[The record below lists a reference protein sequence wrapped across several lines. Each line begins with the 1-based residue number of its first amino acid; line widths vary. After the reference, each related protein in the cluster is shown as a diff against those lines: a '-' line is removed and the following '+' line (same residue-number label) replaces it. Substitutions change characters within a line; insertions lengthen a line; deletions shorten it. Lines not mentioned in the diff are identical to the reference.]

1 MKRSGETDKRN
12 ERAGRPRPIAAMLP
26 KVTAKAIGR
35 RGFTQ
40 GALLNGW
47 PAIVGADLADVS
59 QPEKLVFPR
68 GERIGG
74 VLHIRVSG
82 GVALELQHLEP
93 LVIERINGHFGY
105 GAVARLRLIHAPVP
119 RAAAPR
125 PSRRPVAA
133 VDPGRKA
140 MLADMLAGVEDEA
153 LRAALERLGTA
164 VLSHESDRKD
174 G

>member
-1 MKRSGETDKRN
+1 
-12 ERAGRPRPIAAMLP
+12 MLP
-26 KVTAKAIGR
+26 KLTAKAIGR

-40 GALLNGW
+40 GLLLNDW
-47 PAIVGADLADVS
+47 QAIVGADLAAVS

-82 GVALELQHLEP
+82 GVAVELQHLEP

-105 GAVARLRLIHAPVP
+105 GAVARLRLIHAPIP

-125 PSRRPVAA
+125 PARHSAVA
-133 VDPGRKA
+133 VDPDRRAVLDK
-140 MLADMLAGVEDEA
+140 MLGGVEDEA
-153 LRAALERLGTA
+153 LRAALERLGMA
-164 VLSHESDRKD
+164 VLRHEASRERK
-174 G
+174 

>member
-1 MKRSGETDKRN
+1 MHD

-40 GALLNGW
+40 GALLNDW
-47 PAIVGADLADVS
+47 PAIVGADLAKVS

-74 VLHIRVSG
+74 ILHIRVSG

-105 GAVARLRLIHAPVP
+105 GAVARLRLIHAPIPHSPAP
-119 RAAAPR
+119 RRAPR
-125 PSRRPVAA
+125 PTAA
-133 VDPGRKA
+133 IDPERKA
-140 MLADMLAGVEDEA
+140 KLTDMLGGIEDETM
-153 LRAALERLGTA
+153 RAALERLGTA
-164 VLSHESDRKD
+164 ILRHEAGRKS

>member
-1 MKRSGETDKRN
+1 MKRPGKIDKQD

-26 KVTAKAIGR
+26 KLTAKAIGR

-40 GALLNGW
+40 GVLLNDW
-47 PAIVGADLADVS
+47 PAIVGTEMAELS
-59 QPEKLVFPR
+59 QPEKLIFPR

-125 PSRRPVAA
+125 QTPRPVAA
-133 VDPGRKA
+133 IDPGRKA
-140 MLADMLAGVEDEA
+140 MLADMLSGVEDEA

-164 VLSHESDRKD
+164 VLSHEPGRK
-174 G
+174 GG

>member
-1 MKRSGETDKRN
+1 
-12 ERAGRPRPIAAMLP
+12 MLP
-26 KVTAKAIGR
+26 SVTAKAIGR

-40 GALLNGW
+40 GVLLNDW
-47 PAIVGADLADVS
+47 PAIVGAGLAAVS

-105 GAVARLRLIHAPVP
+105 GAVARLRLVHAPIPRPREAKP
-119 RAAAPR
+119 RAA
-125 PSRRPVAA
+125 RRTAGPI
-133 VDPGRKA
+133 DPGREA
-140 MLADMLAGVEDEA
+140 MLQDLLGGVEDEG

-164 VLSHESDRKD
+164 VLRQEFGRENE
-174 G
+174 

>member
-1 MKRSGETDKRN
+1 MSS

-40 GALLNGW
+40 GVLLNDW
-47 PAIVGADLADVS
+47 HAIVGADLAAVS
-59 QPEKLVFPR
+59 QPEKLIFPR

-82 GVALELQHLEP
+82 GVAVELQHLEP

-105 GAVARLRLIHAPVP
+105 GAVARLRLIHAPIP
-119 RAAAPR
+119 RSRAAKPDQAPR
-125 PSRRPVAA
+125 SSAPL
-133 VDPGRKA
+133 DPGREA
-140 MLADMLAGVEDEA
+140 MLKDMLDGIEDEA
-153 LRAALERLGTA
+153 LRAALERLGMA
-164 VLSHESDRKD
+164 VLRHEAGREKE
-174 G
+174 